1 MSEAQPDTAMADA
14 DVSDHDR
21 ILQRGQPSKVGT
33 RARIRRWA
41 DAPPLTG
48 NDARFAFL
56 YGAQDRARIFD
67 QTIWSLCC
75 KGSQVIHGRSV
86 YERLENA

>member
-1 MSEAQPDTAMADA
+1 MPTLLGYVVELSVPWMSEAQPDTAMADA

-21 ILQRGQPSKVGT
+21 ILQRGQPSKVGA

-41 DAPPLTG
+41 GAPPLTG

-56 YGAQDRARIFD
+56 YGAQESSARQFGRYAARAP
-67 QTIWSLCC
+67 
-75 KGSQVIHGRSV
+75 K
-86 YERLENA
+86 